1 MITNRERGQ
10 LLIGM
15 RTLVMRGVIAP
26 LLLCGF
32 ACVAHA
38 QAPAGIDT
46 GSLTRWPPYVHDA
59 ETLNRGRI
67 VMSLVGGHSLTGDR
81 LRNSSLYMGF
91 EFGLTNRFLLAV
103 AGSTSVSSGAAT
115 KLDDAVVHLRYRIAN
130 ESTRSPAFAVAAT
143 VQRQTFLSGTG
154 ISPYELQLALI
165 TEKAML
171 GFAFYGQAGYTS
183 RSQPFEGVGVRR
195 AIGERLTVSA
205 NYSYRHGRLFETSN
219 FAITPRPTSS
229 VAYATAY
236 YGVSGRLGLTAAFGR
251 SFPSQ
256 TGSGGFTRFFSAG
269 LGFALKR

>member
-15 RTLVMRGVIAP
+15 RTITMRAVIAP

-32 ACVAHA
+32 ACLAHA

-46 GSLTRWPPYVHDA
+46 GSLTRWPPYVNDA

-130 ESTRSPAFAVAAT
+130 ESPKNPAFAVAAT
-143 VQRQTFLSGTG
+143 GRNQIPESSASVVDQAKPSADGGGGFKSRGEVRGAVDVQAGLRTGRADAHVAVGGHSQSLSGSG
-154 ISPYELQLALI
+154 VERQRVACRGGQIS
-165 TEKAML
+165 
-171 GFAFYGQAGYTS
+171 
-183 RSQPFEGVGVRR
+183 
-195 AIGERLTVSA
+195 
-205 NYSYRHGRLFETSN
+205 
-219 FAITPRPTSS
+219 
-229 VAYATAY
+229 
-236 YGVSGRLGLTAAFGR
+236 
-251 SFPSQ
+251 
-256 TGSGGFTRFFSAG
+256 
-269 LGFALKR
+269 